1 MTQSTFRTAPNP
13 FFRGPIS
20 SPPFFPHCLQAWVC
34 ALLSAVGTLL
44 LEGALMVLRMSR
56 ADALERAEKA
66 AREAARGKVVAA
78 PVDPLLGCEG
88 GVVAGEF
95 DTDKEKA
102 E

>member
-1 MTQSTFRTAPNP
+1 
-13 FFRGPIS
+13 
-20 SPPFFPHCLQAWVC
+20 
-34 ALLSAVGTLL
+34 
-44 LEGALMVLRMSR
+44 MVLRMSR

-88 GVVAGEF
+88 GVVEGEF
-95 DTDKEKA
+95 DTGKEKA